1 MSEYRIKINL
11 IQNSALTFSVCTD
24 NVPLRLRPCL
34 EALSKEFVVKFNEG
48 IQLVT
53 IRHYDQDSEQNALK
67 IFDKQEVIIRQN
79 NRHTIQLVLKPTT
92 LP

>member
-1 MSEYRIKINL
+1 
-11 IQNSALTFSVCTD
+11 
-24 NVPLRLRPCL
+24 
-34 EALSKEFVVKFNEG
+34 VKFNEG